1 MNKSPAVILLD
12 DDPSMRRS
20 LSLALTLAGYEVQ
33 SYASAGE
40 LFEALDP
47 AQPGCLL
54 LDLKMLGLDGLEVQ
68 EELRERGCMLPVIF
82 ISAFADI
89 PSTVRAMKAGA
100 VDFVEKPFSR
110 DALVSRI
117 EEALALDRRQRDH
130 NGRRTDIGERAQQLT
145 PRELEVMR
153 FVTVGLSNKEIAR
166 ELGISPRTVE
176 KYRARVMEKMRAESI
191 ADLCQMAAIL
201 PDMAIPDQD
210 SLGSA

>member
-54 LDLKMLGLDGLEVQ
+54 LDLKMPGLDGLEVQ

>member
-1 MNKSPAVILLD
+1 MKKSPAVILLD

-20 LSLALTLAGYEVQ
+20 LSLALTLAGYEVR

-54 LDLKMLGLDGLEVQ
+54 LDLKMPGLDGLEVQ

-100 VDFVEKPFSR
+100 VDFVEKPFSK

-130 NGRRTDIGERAQQLT
+130 NGRRTDIGDRVQQLT

-166 ELGISPRTVE
+166 ELNISPRTVE

-201 PDMAIPDQD
+201 PDIAIPDQD
-210 SLGSA
+210 SPGSA

>member
-1 MNKSPAVILLD
+1 MNKSSAVILLD

-54 LDLKMLGLDGLEVQ
+54 LDLKMPGLDGLEVQ
-68 EELRERGCMLPVIF
+68 EELRARGCMLPVIF

-100 VDFVEKPFSR
+100 VDFVEKPFSK

-130 NGRRTDIGERAQQLT
+130 NGRRTDIADRVQQLT

-166 ELGISPRTVE
+166 ELDISPRTVE

-201 PDMAIPDQD
+201 PDRAIPDQD
-210 SLGSA
+210 SPGSA